1 MKAILV
7 IILAFFALPTCSAQI
22 DFLGMAAREVEEQEV
37 KKLKNEVYST
47 TQKYLLTTPVVG
59 IELMSRTKLDM
70 AGYASINFFDYKNVC
85 TYYVNPITKRSCQN
99 KINYLKEAYK
109 VTSDLLYVGSR
120 GNTVNR
126 GIKEQ
131 IGEKHAHITNAILKE
146 LDAMKHKSDKEL
158 YWRKLVFGVK

>member
-7 IILAFFALPTCSAQI
+7 IVLAFFALPTCSAQI
-22 DFLGMAAREVEEQEV
+22 DYLGMATRQGEEKRAKELKDEVF
-37 KKLKNEVYST
+37 ST
-47 TQKYLLTTPVVG
+47 TKGYTMTTPVVA
-59 IELMSRTKLDM
+59 IESLSRTKLDM
-70 AGYASINFFDYKNVC
+70 YGYASIDFSDYKNVC
-85 TYYVNPITKRSCQN
+85 TYYINPITKRVCQN

-109 VTSDLLYVGSR
+109 VTSDLLYIGSM

-158 YWRKLVFGVK
+158 YWRKLVLGAK